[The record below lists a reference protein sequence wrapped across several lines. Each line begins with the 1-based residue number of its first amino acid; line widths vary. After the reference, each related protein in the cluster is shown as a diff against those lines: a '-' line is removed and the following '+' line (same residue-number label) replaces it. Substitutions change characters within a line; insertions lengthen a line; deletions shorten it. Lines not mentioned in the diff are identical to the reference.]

1 MINKDLLKKL
11 KQSAHHLKPIIL
23 VGHKGITESLVNETN
38 IALDVHEC
46 IKIKV
51 SGWEKED
58 RNNMIESLCQQL
70 QATFI
75 QNIGHTF
82 VIFRQRKDNKQS

>member
-1 MINKDLLKKL
+1 MNKDLLKKL

-23 VGHKGITESLVNETN
+23 VGHKGITESLINETN
-38 IALDVHEC
+38 IALDDHEC
-46 IKIKV
+46 IKIKI

-58 RNNMIESLCQQL
+58 RSKMMESMCQKL

-75 QNIGHTF
+75 QTIGHTF
-82 VIFRQRKDNKQS
+82 VIYRQRKDNK

>member
-1 MINKDLLKKL
+1 MNKDLLKKL

-51 SGWEKED
+51 SGWEKDD
-58 RNNMIESLCQQL
+58 RNQMIESLCQQL
-70 QATFI
+70 KAIFI

-82 VIFRQRKDNKQS
+82 VIYRQRNDSK

>member
-1 MINKDLLKKL
+1 MNKDFLKKL

-23 VGHKGITESLVNETN
+23 VGHKGITEPLVNETN

-46 IKIKV
+46 IKIKI
-51 SGWEKED
+51 SGWEKDD
-58 RNNMIESLCQQL
+58 RNKMIESLCQQL

-82 VIFRQRKDNKQS
+82 VIYRKSNDSK